1 MAVTLVPMTP
11 DAYAR
16 WLDTIV
22 VAYAGDKVRVGA
34 WPEDEALE
42 RSQRAFETLL
52 PQGLATPGHELR
64 SIVAENGTS
73 VGVLWFAP
81 NDELRGAV
89 AFIYDIEID
98 EAHRGRGYGRA
109 ALEALEPL
117 ARSLGFDAIGLHVFG
132 DNDVARGLYR
142 SAGFVETD
150 VMMRKPIV

>member
-1 MAVTLVPMTP
+1 MPVTLVPMTP
-11 DAYAR
+11 DAYAA
-16 WLDTIV
+16 WLDAII
-22 VAYAGDKVRVGA
+22 VAYADDKVRIGTWA
-34 WPEDEALE
+34 ADEGLE
-42 RSQRAFETLL
+42 RSRRAFDELL
-52 PQGLATPGHELR
+52 PEGLATPGHELR
-64 SIVAENGTS
+64 SIVTEDGTS

-98 EAHRGRGYGRA
+98 EAYRGRGYGRA

-150 VMMRKPIV
+150 VTMRKSIV